1 MRNRDSYSPI
11 HCRSSYSLLKGL
23 VSPAV
28 FCREAARRGAQ
39 AVGLVDVNG
48 FYGLMRF
55 AADAR
60 RYGLKALYGAAVHRE
75 NVHLL
80 SLLCLDAAGFA
91 RANEI
96 IGGLLSG
103 ESYDPVADL
112 LSGGWE
118 GLCVVVQHPSALR
131 RLASAGR
138 REELFAGLP
147 YGYPYDRMRRIAESL
162 SLPLFAFNDA
172 VYLRDEE
179 AALFRVVRA
188 IGENR
193 LVSSLPEAG
202 GLSPAEKMADA
213 AEMRRFF
220 SAVPEAL
227 DNAEAF
233 AERAEGLTAARSFVF
248 PSFRGF
254 GEEKAYALL
263 RRYCLRG
270 MLRRYGPGAGCP
282 MQEEAAIARLDYE
295 LSIIRRKGF
304 ASYFLVVHDVV
315 RRFPR
320 TCGRGSSAA
329 SIVSFLLGITH
340 VDPLK
345 HNLFFERFLNDERMD
360 PPDIDV
366 DFPWDEREE
375 ALGYL
380 FRRYH
385 GRAAMVADHVTF
397 GPRSALR
404 EAARVMGF
412 EKALQ
417 DRFETLRHRGRAGE
431 LPELLRRAAALLY
444 GMPRHIGTHPG
455 GVVITPGPITRYTHV
470 QKSPMG
476 RPVIAWEKDGA
487 EEAGLVKI
495 DLLGNRSLGVLRD
508 SLDEINRV
516 YGTGLEWESFS
527 PLDEPQTRKLI
538 EEGDTLGVFYVE
550 SPATRQLLRKMGS
563 GDYAHLVVASSIIRP
578 AANRYINEYVRRL
591 RGGRYTRFPAEIAEV
606 LEETHGIM
614 VYQEDV
620 SRIAIAAAGFG
631 HGEADKLRKVLSK
644 KDRAAR
650 LPDFKRRF
658 FEGGKAKGR
667 DTKLLEELWKG
678 ILSFDGYSFCK
689 PHSASYALL
698 SYRLAWVKRH
708 FPLVFFTA
716 VLNNGG
722 GFYERQVYIN
732 ALRRKGFTIL
742 DPDINESGLKDSAD
756 YRGRGLRVGLLRMRD
771 LSRGTAERIA
781 ANRKARGPV
790 SDIIDFLD
798 RVRPDAASLRSLIRG
813 GVLDSISGDYT
824 RPQLFWLSYQ
834 RERERG
840 LFGFPPVPVGI
851 GDYPTPVKLRDE
863 LRFVGIF
870 VKRHPLEHFLPRAA
884 LFAGGE
890 LPLIDSRSLGVWVGS
905 KVRIAGYLIT
915 EKEVLTK
922 KHREMSF
929 VSFEDSYGVFET
941 VLFPHAY
948 ERLAVI
954 LEETAVCVLE
964 GRVDRE
970 WGALQL
976 IVEQI
981 YSLQRR
987 QGQRQPLR
995 QGTF

>member
-1 MRNRDSYSPI
+1 M
-11 HCRSSYSLLKGL
+11 
-23 VSPAV
+23 
-28 FCREAARRGAQ
+28 
-39 AVGLVDVNG
+39 DVNG

-55 AADAR
+55 AVDAR
-60 RYGLKALYGAAVHRE
+60 RYGLKALYGVAVHRAGAGGAE
-75 NVHLL
+75 RAGAAVRGEGEHLL
-80 SLLCLDAAGFA
+80 SLLCLNAAGFA

-103 ESYDPVADL
+103 EAYDPVADL

-118 GLCVVVQHPSALR
+118 GLFVIVRDPSVLR
-131 RLASAGR
+131 PLAAAGR
-138 REELFAGLP
+138 REGLFAGLP
-147 YGYPYDRMRRIAESL
+147 YGYPYDRMRRIAGSL

-179 AALFRVVRA
+179 AAVFRVVRA
-188 IGENR
+188 IGVNR

-202 GLSPAEKMADA
+202 GLGPAEKMADA

-227 DNAEAF
+227 DNAEDF
-233 AERAEGLTAARSFVF
+233 AERAEGISAARSFVF
-248 PSFRGF
+248 PSFRGLD
-254 GEEKAYALL
+254 EEKAYTLL

-270 MLRRYGPGAGCP
+270 VRRRYGPEARRR
-282 MQEEAAIARLDYE
+282 MQDETAAVAPLRPDPVFERLDYE

-329 SIVSFLLGITH
+329 SIVSFLLGISH
-340 VDPLK
+340 VDPLR
-345 HNLFFERFLNDERMD
+345 HNLFFERFLNDQRID

-366 DFPWDEREE
+366 DFPWDEREK
-375 ALGYL
+375 ALDYL

-385 GRAAMVADHVTF
+385 GRSAMVADHVTF

-404 EAARVMGF
+404 EAARVLGF
-412 EKALQ
+412 EKELQ
-417 DRFETLRHRGRAGE
+417 DRFETLRRRGRAGE
-431 LPELLRRAAALLY
+431 LPDLLRESAALLY
-444 GMPRHIGTHPG
+444 GMPRHIATHPG

-470 QKSPMG
+470 QRSPMG
-476 RPVIAWEKDGA
+476 RPVIAWEKDGT

-508 SLDEINRV
+508 SLEEINRV
-516 YGTGLEWESFS
+516 FGKGIEWESFS
-527 PLDEPQTRKLI
+527 PLEEPQTRKLI

-550 SPATRQLLRKMGS
+550 SPATRQLLRKMGK

-591 RGGRYTRFPAEIAEV
+591 RGGYYKRFPAEIAEV

-631 HGEADKLRKVLSK
+631 HGEADRLRKILSK
-644 KDRAAR
+644 KDRAVR

-667 DTKLLEELWKG
+667 NAPLLEELWNG

-732 ALRRKGFTIL
+732 ALRRTGFTIL
-742 DPDINESGLKDSAD
+742 DPHINESGLKDSAD
-756 YRGRGLRVGLLRMRD
+756 YRRRGLRVGLLRMRD
-771 LSRGTAERIA
+771 LSMASAERIVER
-781 ANRKARGPV
+781 RKARGPFT
-790 SDIIDFLD
+790 DIVDFLD

-840 LFGFPPVPVGI
+840 LFGFPPVPAEI
-851 GDYPTPVKLRDE
+851 GDYPTSVKLRDE

-870 VKRHPLEHFLPRAA
+870 VKSHPLELFLPRIS
-884 LFAGGE
+884 LFADGE
-890 LPLIDSRSLGVWVGS
+890 LPLIDSRSLAASVGS
-905 KVRIAGYLIT
+905 KVRIAAYLIT

-922 KHREMSF
+922 KRREMSF
-929 VSFEDSYGVFET
+929 VSFEDRYGVFET
-941 VLFPHAY
+941 VLFPEAY
-948 ERLAVI
+948 ERLAVV
-954 LEETAVCVLE
+954 LEETAACVLE

-976 IVEQI
+976 IVERLF
-981 YSLQRR
+981 SLQR
-987 QGQRQPLR
+987 QPSHR
-995 QGTF
+995 IKISTRPC